1 MIVPTE
7 AEKGSMMSKKTET
20 ETAPS
25 TTPADQKAPWESP
38 ALRHAGHVGDIL
50 LQTAKGGLSEHD
62 PGILTYKPHG
72 QDPH

>member
-1 MIVPTE
+1 MPTAATTPTE
-7 AEKGSMMSKKTET
+7 MA
-20 ETAPS
+20 A
-25 TTPADQKAPWESP
+25 AA
-38 ALRHAGHVGDIL
+38 HVGDIL